1 MANVGR
7 SNYGL
12 LETNDADKIISQGS
26 RGQRKFY
33 NASFDE
39 DSDDNISKGRG
50 SGYAT
55 LGQLAEKVQAKA
67 RADMRAKGIDDY
79 VEDADDDEEDYEGV
93 CMTGEEHTGRWT
105 KEEHNLFLEGLKKF
119 GKVS

>member
-33 NASFDE
+33 NASFDDE
-39 DSDDNISKGRG
+39 YVSDDSDETSSGVDTLMNERRRINREYKKLDKG
-50 SGYAT
+50 YN
-55 LGQLAEKVQAKA
+55 
-67 RADMRAKGIDDY
+67 
-79 VEDADDDEEDYEGV
+79 
-93 CMTGEEHTGRWT
+93 C
-105 KEEHNLFLEGLKKF
+105 
-119 GKVS
+119 